1 MNRVY
6 ILCVDDE
13 PEVLEAIERDL
24 REFEDRFPIET
35 AESAREAREVI
46 ARLEADGDR
55 LGAIVCDHLMP
66 EETGVSLLVSL
77 VRDGF
82 AKFTRRILLTGQAG
96 QEDTIEALNRGGLDY
111 YLAKPWSG
119 DEFRAVLRDQL
130 TTYVLDAGLDP
141 LPFLASLDAERLAGS
156 GNLGGGL
163 SDT

>member
-35 AESAREAREVI
+35 AESAREAREVL
-46 ARLEADGDR
+46 ARIREGGDR
-55 LGAIVCDHLMP
+55 LGAILCDHLMP

-77 VRDGF
+77 KDEDG
-82 AKFTRRILLTGQAG
+82 AGDTRRILLTGQAG
-96 QEDTIEALNRGGLDY
+96 QEDTVRALNEGGLDY
-111 YLAKPWSG
+111 YVGKPWKG
-119 DEFRAVLRDQL
+119 DELRRVMREQL
-130 TTYVLDAGLDP
+130 TTFVLDAGLDP
-141 LPFLASLDAERLAGS
+141 MPYLASLDAERLAEAIRQ
-156 GNLGGGL
+156 GGQL

>member
-1 MNRVY
+1 MNDVY

-46 ARLEADGDR
+46 ARLREDGNQ
-55 LGAIVCDHLMP
+55 LGVIVCDHLMP

-77 VRDGF
+77 EGEEAAR
-82 AKFTRRILLTGQAG
+82 FTRRILLTGQAG
-96 QEDTIEALNRGGLDY
+96 QDDTIEALNRGGLDY
-111 YLAKPWSG
+111 YIAKPWSG
-119 DEFRAVLRDQL
+119 DGLRAVLRDQL
-130 TTYVLDAGLDP
+130 TSYVLDAGLDP
-141 LPFLASLDAERLAGS
+141 LPFLASLDAERLADS
-156 GNLGGGL
+156 GDLGAGY